1 MTRLRRLRGAGR
13 GAEPRQAAQ
22 PAVAGERSPGRIV
35 SPAAGTSVVGIVA
48 VVVEPARTDR
58 PVELV
63 RLEWR
68 RGRAWAVATE
78 LDERTYELEAPG
90 GAAIVRSEALAE
102 AVAAL
107 LETDAVRS
115 EHRPWA
121 TRTSVELTWDTD
133 AVLPGPVVLRAVT
146 VDEAGTETA
155 SPEVQIAVARPASF
169 DPEAEREPDAP
180 EPPRQL
186 RPQVRRSRT
195 VLEAAIDSHPELSD
209 ERRESLEALL
219 SVLITYAEPDG
230 TLPARF
236 DDLVDAEFGDLLHGL

>member
-1 MTRLRRLRGAGR
+1 MA
-13 GAEPRQAAQ
+13 
-22 PAVAGERSPGRIV
+22 
-35 SPAAGTSVVGIVA
+35 PAAGASLIGVVA
-48 VVVEPARTDR
+48 VAVEPACTGR

-78 LDERTYELEAPG
+78 LDERTYELDAPG

-107 LETDAVRS
+107 LDTDAVRS
-115 EHRPWA
+115 EHHPWA
-121 TRTSVELTWDTD
+121 ARARVELSWDTD
-133 AVLPGPVVLRAVT
+133 SVLPGPVVLRAVT
-146 VDEAGTETA
+146 VDGAGTETA
-155 SPEVQIAVARPASF
+155 SPEIQVSVARPAPV
-169 DPEAEREPDAP
+169 DPEAEPEPDVP

-230 TLPARF
+230 SLPARF
-236 DDLVDAEFGDLLHGL
+236 DDLVDAEFGDLLAGL

>member
-1 MTRLRRLRGAGR
+1 LTRLRRLRGAGR
-13 GAEPRQAAQ
+13 GEPQQAQ
-22 PAVAGERSPGRIV
+22 PAPAGDRSTGRIV
-35 SPAAGTSVVGIVA
+35 SPVPGASLVGVVA
-48 VVVEPARTDR
+48 VAVEPARTGR

-78 LDERTYELEAPG
+78 LDERTYELDAPG

-107 LETDAVRS
+107 LDTDAVRS
-115 EHRPWA
+115 EHHPWA
-121 TRTSVELTWDTD
+121 ARSPVELGWDTD
-133 AVLPGPVVLRAVT
+133 SVLPGPVVLRAVT

-155 SPEVQIAVARPASF
+155 SPEIQVSVARPAPV
-169 DPEAEREPDAP
+169 DPEAGPEPDVP

-236 DDLVDAEFGDLLHGL
+236 DDLVDAEFGDLLQTL

>member
-1 MTRLRRLRGAGR
+1 LTRLRRLRGSGR
-13 GAEPRQAAQ
+13 GAGPQQAQ
-22 PAVAGERSPGRIV
+22 PAAAGERSAGRIV
-35 SPAAGTSVVGIVA
+35 APAAGTAVVGVVS
-48 VVVEPARTDR
+48 VVVEPARTGR

-121 TRTSVELTWDTD
+121 ARSRVELTWDTD

-155 SPEVQIAVARPASF
+155 SPEIQVSVARPAPV
-169 DPEAEREPDAP
+169 DPEAEPEPDAP

-186 RPQVRRSRT
+186 RPQARRSRT

-209 ERRESLEALL
+209 ERREALEALL

-236 DDLVDAEFGDLLHGL
+236 DDLVDAEFGDLLRTL